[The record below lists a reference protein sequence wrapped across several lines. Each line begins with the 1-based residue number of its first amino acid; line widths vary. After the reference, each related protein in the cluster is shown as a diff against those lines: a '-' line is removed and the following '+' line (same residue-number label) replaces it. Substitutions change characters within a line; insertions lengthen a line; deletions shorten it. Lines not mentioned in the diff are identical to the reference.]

1 MRRVLQE
8 WLVYL
13 EEKFSS
19 KEHSA
24 LAVKKSKTVCAEEQR
39 AVLEENVQVAPAD
52 REAVD
57 KEQSGVLEDCIEKEN
72 TDETCASKT
81 LCENVTDLKG
91 PPGCGFQVSPPF
103 VIEPDVLKDLVE
115 LTTLCFELRVFS
127 CGSGEVEESSEG
139 SLPPAAS
146 GTLAC
151 RFMRSYFFLLDLK
164 RVKQC
169 IITTCAT
176 SPNVWETY
184 IAGLKGK

>member
-24 LAVKKSKTVCAEEQR
+24 LSAKKSRAVCAEEQR
-39 AVLEENVQVAPAD
+39 AVLEENLQVAPAD
-52 REAVD
+52 RDPAD
-57 KEQSGVLEDCIEKEN
+57 KEQSGVLEACNEKEN
-72 TDETCASKT
+72 TDETCESKT
-81 LCENVTDLKG
+81 MCENATDVTG
-91 PPGCGFQVSPPF
+91 PLGCGFQVSPPC

-115 LTTLCFELRVFS
+115 LTTLCFELRVFP
-127 CGSGEVEESSEG
+127 CGTAEAGESSEG

-146 GTLAC
+146 ATLAC

>member
-13 EEKFSS
+13 EEKFS

-24 LAVKKSKTVCAEEQR
+24 LSVKKSKTVYAEEQR
-39 AVLEENVQVAPAD
+39 AVLEENLQVAPAD
-52 REAVD
+52 REPVD
-57 KEQSGVLEDCIEKEN
+57 KEQSGILEDCIEKEN
-72 TDETCASKT
+72 ADETCVSKT
-81 LCENVTDLKG
+81 TCENGTDMTG
-91 PPGCGFQVSPPF
+91 PLGCGFQVSPPC
-103 VIEPDVLKDLVE
+103 VIDPDVLKDLME

-127 CGSGEVEESSEG
+127 CGRAEKSSEG
-139 SLPPAAS
+139 SLPSAAS

-151 RFMRSYFFLLDLK
+151 RFLRSYFFLLDLK

-176 SPNVWETY
+176 CPNVWETY